1 LDVADDRASSCS
13 FGDCVP
19 YETLDQIHGQ
29 PEILKSL
36 YGAAARD
43 AIQQNSETVLD
54 LWAFER
60 NTHRTLRDNAV

>member
-19 YETLDQIHGQ
+19 YETLDQIPGQ

-54 LWAFER
+54 L
-60 NTHRTLRDNAV
+60 

>member
-36 YGAAARD
+36 YGAAARESIAARVRTT
-43 AIQQNSETVLD
+43 AIGITVP
-54 LWAFER
+54 A
-60 NTHRTLRDNAV
+60 

>member
-1 LDVADDRASSCS
+1 M
-13 FGDCVP
+13 P

-43 AIQQNSETVLD
+43 AIQ
-54 LWAFER
+54 
-60 NTHRTLRDNAV
+60 H

>member
-43 AIQQNSETVLD
+43 RNSALKSIAARARTTAIGVTVP
-54 LWAFER
+54 A
-60 NTHRTLRDNAV
+60 